1 MGFPENSKINVKSD
15 SLRYDK
21 KYIQDIGEEDEVM
34 VIGEIKEG
42 VCNYY
47 DEYVFMRLS
56 FVHKNYVKENEIY
69 FKQYFSCSSCQFQ
82 FNKLEVEVGT
92 KVYGIN
98 SEIKYII
105 VVNGLICSEELVV
118 YNNINYMNIIIM
130 LDRNNDIGYVLE
142 FNSKM
147 KNGVKDNNFE
157 EFDIKENELDIKRN
171 NVDMRIGIENIMK
184 GDIFLDNIVY
194 ELEKNKKGY
203 RIIIGTPIITDEK
216 KIYES
221 HMNYK
226 SDEELDLYYGKIVKT
241 MKFCKDNNDSEE
253 KIKKLLIE
261 NYKKQHIKTKD
272 EILEIIKRN
281 KSIICYSKNKYIS
294 YDGKI
299 SDCDEFY
306 SIRNNINH

>member
-1 MGFPENSKINVKSD
+1 MFSREFKINVKSD
-15 SLRYDK
+15 SLRYDQ
-21 KYIQDIGEEDEVM
+21 KYIQDIGKEDEVM

-69 FKQYFSCSSCQFQ
+69 FKQCFSCSSCQFQ
-82 FNKLEVEVGT
+82 FNKFEVEVGT

-105 VVNGLICSEELVV
+105 VVNGLICIEELVV

-130 LDRNNDIGYVLE
+130 SYPNNGIGYVLE

-147 KNGVKDNNFE
+147 KNGVKENNFE

-171 NVDMRIGIENIMK
+171 NVDMIIGIENIKK
-184 GDIFLDNIVY
+184 GDIFLDNMVY

-221 HMNYK
+221 YMNYK

-241 MKFCKDNNDSEE
+241 MKFGKDNSKDNSEE
-253 KIKKLLIE
+253 KRKKLLIE

-272 EILEIIKRN
+272 EILEIIEIN
-281 KSIICYSKNKYIS
+281 KSIICYSNNRYIS
-294 YDGKI
+294 YEGKI
-299 SDCDEFY
+299 SDIDEFY
-306 SIRNNINH
+306 SIRKKC